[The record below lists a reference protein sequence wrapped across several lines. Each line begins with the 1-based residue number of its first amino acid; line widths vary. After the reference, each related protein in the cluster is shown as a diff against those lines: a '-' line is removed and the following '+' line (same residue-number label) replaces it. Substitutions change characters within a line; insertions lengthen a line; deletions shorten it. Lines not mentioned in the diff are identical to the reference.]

1 MAASL
6 TSSRIVVLVEV
17 VGAVA
22 LDTSSKACADLQY
35 AAADSA
41 LYTQHSCQA
50 SVAEFSPC
58 ASAPCT
64 SAAPPHLCSEPE
76 CYGNLIQMKTDTVHS
91 PQHCMT
97 CEQVG
102 SSTYLVTYHTL
113 QLLSSIAIP
122 WSAKVLLLPPQAL
135 SKRCCTVQD
144 AAEPGFLAE
153 PSGGAQRE
161 ARISAADPGMKPAIE
176 EIDCLE
182 AGARA

>member
-1 MAASL
+1 ML
-6 TSSRIVVLVEV
+6 FRSRIF
-17 VGAVA
+17 GALRNIHVR
-22 LDTSSKACADLQY
+22 LLLLSFTLRL
-35 AAADSA
+35 SA
-41 LYTQHSCQA
+41 LYLG
-50 SVAEFSPC
+50 
-58 ASAPCT
+58 SA
-64 SAAPPHLCSEPE
+64 PHLCSEPE

-113 QLLSSIAIP
+113 QLLSSIAILGQQRFCCCRP
-122 WSAKVLLLPPQAL
+122 R
-135 SKRCCTVQD
+135 RCRN

-161 ARISAADPGMKPAIE
+161 ARISAADSGMKPAIE
-176 EIDCLE
+176 EIDRLE